1 MSKSPETIR
10 KHHCYLRADFYDET
24 EFSAPAEGP
33 VYWHAAD
40 QMYIYEGMDHH
51 IHCRTV
57 ENAKRSY
64 HDPELGRQWERYQSE
79 LRLHLDNLIAEFT
92 AKAESLGLRVEFKNC
107 EGPYIKNK
115 KFRPSETFDRTLHDK
130 IEAQMIEEH
139 HAVKRG
145 EGELIQGE
153 DFTLLW
159 NCTNNVSNARGYLQR
174 VKQHPMMTV
183 PFTVVHGDN
192 KHQWFGRCTSEAADK
207 PEALWAEI
215 QRLMGDRYKY
225 ENVRIV
231 WSESELLK
239 DYEWEAG
246 RRYR

>member
-1 MSKSPETIR
+1 MSKSPETSR

-51 IHCRTV
+51 IHCRQV
-57 ENAKRSY
+57 DNAKRSY
-64 HDPELGRQWERYQSE
+64 HDPELDAQWENYLAETQGHRDE
-79 LRLHLDNLIAEFT
+79 LISQLEHK
-92 AKAESLGLRVEFKNC
+92 AKLLGLRVEFKNC
-107 EGPYIKNK
+107 KGPYIKNK
-115 KFRPSETFDRTLHDK
+115 KFRPSETFDRALHDQ

-139 HAVKRG
+139 YAAKRQR
-145 EGELIQGE
+145 GELIQGK

-159 NCTNNVSNARGYLQR
+159 NCTHKLSNARGYLQR
-174 VKQHPMMTV
+174 VKQHPKMTV

-192 KHQWFGRCTSEAADK
+192 KHQWFGRCTSGAADK